1 MPQTLGPL
9 VHLWGIDPS
18 QLPAPTASAAELTP
32 LLTGLL
38 SEALPFIDDLPA
50 DSSSSSSSS
59 SSASKSP
66 PSSSWKFRKTHRYAS
81 SDAPVDVYE
90 KKLSADV
97 MRRLA
102 TEYQSQLPQVRPPS
116 GAVAAAAETWFL
128 RRSVH
133 VDAAAPKTASWDEF
147 LLHFKRQHAASEKAF
162 TASVESTTPR
172 TQWDCG
178 GVEIRHAGATWVDWT
193 LKVEES
199 VHRLPFPLKR
209 RVFPVLQATAAVAD
223 RREFVVVQVFYTGGP
238 DAANAAGG
246 GTVTGAYTSV
256 ERVRELSPGEEE
268 EEDGTKRIEW
278 VMGTASDAR
287 GVLPEFVQALATPD
301 MVPKD
306 VDFFLSWVVG
316 QRK

>member
-1 MPQTLGPL
+1 MPQNLGPL

-18 QLPAPTASAAELTP
+18 QLPAPTASGAELTP

-38 SEALPFIDDLPA
+38 SEALPFIDDVPA
-50 DSSSSSSSS
+50 VSS
-59 SSASKSP
+59 SSASESP
-66 PSSSWKFRKTHRYAS
+66 PSSWKFRKTHTYAS

-90 KKLSADV
+90 KKLSADT

-102 TEYQSQLPQVRPPS
+102 AEYQSQLPQVRPPS
-116 GAVAAAAETWFL
+116 SGVAAETWFL

-133 VDAAAPKTASWDEF
+133 ADAAAPKSASWDEF
-147 LLHFKRQHAASEKAF
+147 LLHFKQQHAASERAF

-209 RVFPVLQATAAVAD
+209 RVFPVLQATAAVAG
-223 RREFVVVQVFYTGGP
+223 RREFVVVQVFYAGGP
-238 DAANAAGG
+238 DAASAGG
-246 GTVTGAYTSV
+246 GTTVTGAYTSV
-256 ERVRELSPGEEE
+256 ERVRELSTG
-268 EEDGTKRIEW
+268 EDGTKRIEW

-306 VDFFLSWVVG
+306 VAFFLSWVVG

>member
-50 DSSSSSSSS
+50 DSSSSSS

-116 GAVAAAAETWFL
+116 GAAAETWFL

-133 VDAAAPKTASWDEF
+133 ADVAAPKTASWDEF
-147 LLHFKRQHAASEKAF
+147 LLHFKQQHAASEKAF

-209 RVFPVLQATAAVAD
+209 RVFPGGRRGPPRVCRGTGVLCGRAGRGQRGW
-223 RREFVVVQVFYTGGP
+223 RRYGDGRVYERRARP
-238 DAANAAGG
+238 
-246 GTVTGAYTSV
+246 GAIA
-256 ERVRELSPGEEE
+256 GEEE
-268 EEDGTKRIEW
+268 EEEEEGTKRIEW

>member
-50 DSSSSSSSS
+50 DSSSSSSS
-59 SSASKSP
+59 ASKSP

-97 MRRLA
+97 MRRLPP
-102 TEYQSQLPQVRPPS
+102 EPRPRLPGVGPRRGGGPPP
-116 GAVAAAAETWFL
+116 AETWFL

-133 VDAAAPKTASWDEF
+133 ADAAAPKTASWDEF
-147 LLHFKRQHAASEKAF
+147 LLHFKQQHAASEKAF

-256 ERVRELSPGEEE
+256 ERVRELSPGEE
-268 EEDGTKRIEW
+268 DGTKRIEW

>member
-50 DSSSSSSSS
+50 DSSSSSS

-116 GAVAAAAETWFL
+116 GAAAETWFL

-133 VDAAAPKTASWDEF
+133 ADVAAPKTASWDD
-147 LLHFKRQHAASEKAF
+147 R
-162 TASVESTTPR
+162 VWTTPR

-223 RREFVVVQVFYTGGP
+223 RREFVVVQVFYAGGP

-268 EEDGTKRIEW
+268 EEEEEEGT
-278 VMGTASDAR
+278 
-287 GVLPEFVQALATPD
+287 
-301 MVPKD
+301 
-306 VDFFLSWVVG
+306 
-316 QRK
+316 

>member
-1 MPQTLGPL
+1 MPQNLGPL

-18 QLPAPTASAAELTP
+18 QLPAPTASGAELTP

-38 SEALPFIDDLPA
+38 SEALPFIDDVPA
-50 DSSSSSSSS
+50 VPASCS

-66 PSSSWKFRKTHRYAS
+66 PSSWKFRKTHTYAS

-90 KKLSADV
+90 KKLSADT
-97 MRRLA
+97 MRRVA
-102 TEYQSQLPQVRPPS
+102 AEYQSQLPQVRPPPS
-116 GAVAAAAETWFL
+116 GVAAETWFL

-133 VDAAAPKTASWDEF
+133 ADAAVPKSASWDEF
-147 LLHFKRQHAASEKAF
+147 LLHFKQQHAASEKAF

-209 RVFPVLQATAAVAD
+209 RVFPVLQATAAVAG
-223 RREFVVVQVFYTGGP
+223 RREFVVVQVFYAGGP
-238 DAANAAGG
+238 DAANARGGGG

-256 ERVRELSPGEEE
+256 ERVRELPSTG
-268 EEDGTKRIEW
+268 EDGRTKRIEW

>member
-1 MPQTLGPL
+1 MPQNLGPL

-18 QLPAPTASAAELTP
+18 QLPAPTASGAELTP

-38 SEALPFIDDLPA
+38 SEALPFIDDVPA
-50 DSSSSSSSS
+50 DSSASS
-59 SSASKSP
+59 P
-66 PSSSWKFRKTHRYAS
+66 SSWKFRKTHTYAS

-90 KKLSADV
+90 KKLSADI
-97 MRRLA
+97 MRRVA
-102 TEYQSQLPQVRPPS
+102 AEYQSQLPQVRPPS
-116 GAVAAAAETWFL
+116 GAAAETWFL

-133 VDAAAPKTASWDEF
+133 ADAAVPKTASWAEF
-147 LLHFKRQHAASEKAF
+147 LLHFKQQHAASEKAF

-172 TQWDCG
+172 TQWDCR

-209 RVFPVLQATAAVAD
+209 RVFPVLQATAAVAG
-223 RREFVVVQVFYTGGP
+223 RREFVVVQVFYAGGP
-238 DAANAAGG
+238 DAANAGG

-256 ERVRELSPGEEE
+256 ERVRELPSG

-287 GVLPEFVQALATPD
+287 GVLPEFVQLLATPD